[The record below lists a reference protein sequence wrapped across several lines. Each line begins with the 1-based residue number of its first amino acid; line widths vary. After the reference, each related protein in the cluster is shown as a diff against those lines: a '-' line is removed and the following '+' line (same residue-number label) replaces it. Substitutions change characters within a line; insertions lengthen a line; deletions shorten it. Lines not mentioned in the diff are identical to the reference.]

1 MFGILNIYKPK
12 GITSHDVIS
21 KLRKILKIKQI
32 GHTGTLDP
40 MAEGVLPVCI
50 GKATKLIQYLDDTKA
65 YRAFIKLGIE
75 TDTYDMEGEIIHS
88 VPVVLDENKVKE
100 YLLTFSGEITQTPPI
115 YSAIHYKGKRLYEY
129 ARQNIT
135 VEDIPTRKVTI
146 ENINLFEILER
157 ESEHPVL
164 VVDIDCTSGTY
175 IRSIA
180 YDLGKLLGCGAALSG
195 LIRTRAGKFLIEN
208 SVKLDDVK
216 NIHLD
221 GKINDFLIKPI
232 DELSLKQ
239 IKVNSID
246 LEKIKVGQG
255 LFVDKQA
262 FLEDEKILLIYENQI
277 VSVAQFNDGKI
288 SPKNVFI

>member
-216 NIHLD
+216 NIRLD

>member
-12 GITSHDVIS
+12 GITSHDVIN

-40 MAEGVLPVCI
+40 MAEGVLPICI

-75 TDTYDMEGEIIHS
+75 TDSYDMDGEITRS
-88 VPVVLDENKVKE
+88 VAVVLNIDAVEKA
-100 YLLTFSGEITQTPPI
+100 LLTFSGEITQTPPI

-135 VEDIPTRKVTI
+135 VDDIPTRKVTI
-146 ENINLFEILER
+146 DNIKLVEVSEKD
-157 ESEHPVL
+157 SEHPVL
-164 VVDIDCTSGTY
+164 VVDIDCTAGTY

-195 LIRTRAGKFLIEN
+195 LIRTRAGRFSVEN
-208 SVKLDDVK
+208 SIKLDEIQDL
-216 NIHLD
+216 HLD
-221 GKINDFLIKPI
+221 GKLNDYLIKPI
-232 DELSLKQ
+232 DELSLNQ
-239 IKVNSID
+239 IVLTPAD
-246 LEKIKVGQG
+246 LEKIKVGQP
-255 LFVDKQA
+255 LYIDKQA
-262 FLEDEKILLIYENQI
+262 YSEDEKILLVYENMI
-277 VSVAQFNDGKI
+277 VSVAQFNEGKI

>member
-1 MFGILNIYKPK
+1 VFGILNIYKPR
-12 GITSHDVIS
+12 GITSHDVIG
-21 KLRKILKIKQI
+21 KLRKIFKIKQI

-75 TDTYDMEGEIIHS
+75 TDSYDMDGEIIHS
-88 VPVVLDENKVKE
+88 VAVIFDENKVKE
-100 YLLTFSGEITQTPPI
+100 ALLTFSGEIIQKPPI

-129 ARQNIT
+129 ARQNIII
-135 VEDIPTRKVTI
+135 EDIPTRKVTI
-146 ENINLFEILER
+146 ENINLFDVLEKD
-157 ESEHPVL
+157 SEHPVL

-180 YDLGKLLGCGAALSG
+180 YDLGKLLGCGAVLSG
-195 LIRTRAGKFLIEN
+195 LIRTRAGKFL
-208 SVKLDDVK
+208 VK
-216 NIHLD
+216 NAIPLEEVETIHLD
-221 GKINDFLIKPI
+221 GKVNDFLIKPI

-239 IKVNSID
+239 MNINSAD
-246 LEKIKVGQG
+246 VEKIKLGQF
-255 LFVDKQA
+255 LYIDKQA
-262 FLEDEKILLIYENQI
+262 FLEQEKILLIYEDQI
-277 VSVAQFNDGKI
+277 VSVAQFDDGKI